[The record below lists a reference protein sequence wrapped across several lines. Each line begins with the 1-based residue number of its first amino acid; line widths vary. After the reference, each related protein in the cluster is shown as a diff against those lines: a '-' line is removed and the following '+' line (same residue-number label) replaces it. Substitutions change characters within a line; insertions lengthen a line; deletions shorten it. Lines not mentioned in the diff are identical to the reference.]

1 MDTLLELSIAGGFRA
16 ASAARLSLEPLRNAL
31 DDDLVDDIRF
41 LVNELVTN
49 SIRHGRVGARQHI
62 GLKVLASDDTVRV
75 EVRDPGPGFTP
86 KPRPHDDDSMGWGL
100 HLVQHLSDRWGVTR
114 DGEMCVWFEMA
125 RTRARA
131 QKA

>member
-1 MDTLLELSIAGGFRA
+1 V
-16 ASAARLSLEPLRNAL
+16 L
-31 DDDLVDDIRF
+31 DDHMLDDIRF

-49 SIRHGRVGARQHI
+49 SIRHGRVGASQHI
-62 GLKVLASDDTVRV
+62 GLKVLASDTMVRV

-86 KPRPHDDDSMGWGL
+86 KPRAHDDDSMGWGL

-125 RTRARA
+125 RTRVAA
-131 QKA
+131 EKA